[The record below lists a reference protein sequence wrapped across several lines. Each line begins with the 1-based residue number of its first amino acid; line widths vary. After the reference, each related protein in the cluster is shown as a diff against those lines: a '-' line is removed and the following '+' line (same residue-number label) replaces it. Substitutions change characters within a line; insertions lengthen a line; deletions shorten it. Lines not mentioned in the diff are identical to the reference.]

1 MYAAAGDPDA
11 SKIEPEQVG
20 LSQLPVGEGQ
30 SQTAICLGGWNML
43 ISVTSEMQNEAWE
56 FVRFMTSEESQKVHS
71 ISSLSLPTLNTLY
84 DDREILQ
91 EVPVIALQSGA
102 PEC

>member
-20 LSQLPVGEGQ
+20 LSQFPVGEGQ